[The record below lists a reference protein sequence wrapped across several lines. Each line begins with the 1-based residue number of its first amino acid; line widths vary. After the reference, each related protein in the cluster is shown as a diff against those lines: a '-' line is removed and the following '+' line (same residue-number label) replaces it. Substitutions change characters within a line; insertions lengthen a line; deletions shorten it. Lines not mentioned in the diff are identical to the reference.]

1 MYLVTEQKEA
11 GASKHSRKKIM
22 QLLWTVGTYLLK
34 ICFEN
39 GIERNIDSA
48 YGV

>member
-1 MYLVTEQKEA
+1 
-11 GASKHSRKKIM
+11 M
-22 QLLWTVGTYLLK
+22 QLLWAVGTYLLK

-48 YGV
+48 YGVCIHVFFMKHVFQARLNVS